1 MGLISPDYGT
11 IFWMVISFGVVFF
24 IMAKFA
30 WGPIMKG
37 LKERESSIEDALKS
51 AVAAREEMAALKADH
66 EVIMQEARVERD
78 ALIGEAR
85 KMRDEIIEL
94 AKSEAVKEGE
104 KLIENA
110 RKQIENEKFSALDQI
125 KEQVSLLSVQVAEK
139 ILRKELS
146 SQEKN
151 DALISDML
159 KDLKLN

>member
-24 IMAKFA
+24 ILAKFA

-37 LKERESSIEDALKS
+37 LKDRENSIDEALES
-51 AVAAREEMAALKADH
+51 AEAARKEMARLRADH
-66 EVIMQEARVERD
+66 EKIMQEARAERD
-78 ALIGEAR
+78 SLIGEAR
-85 KMRDEIIEL
+85 KMRDEIVEL
-94 AKSEAVKEGE
+94 ARTEAIKEGE
-104 KLIENA
+104 KLIVNA

-146 SQEKN
+146 DPKKN
-151 DALISDML
+151 DALMQDML